1 MKFRTRMILV
11 YSAFVLS
18 AAVLLGG
25 FFYYSSV
32 KRSVNQ
38 ELRNLEDMSRQL
50 TQQYEE
56 SIKAMKNVSHYVL
69 SDVDAL
75 EAIRKLSVFPK
86 DADYV
91 SLYFNE
97 AARVVRNI
105 LNTDYFISNFYRIL
119 FYNKNGVVIATTH
132 EERKMNAGMNLDAL
146 PWKDQLDS
154 VGYGQ
159 FAVIGPHEDDWG
171 EKKQNVFSVVKEIQ
185 GNNLGYIEVQR
196 TEDSLRTLFA
206 ISNPEIKVLLFDEKG
221 NLLFSNERY
230 EGDLGYGD
238 FLAQG
243 DTTARRY
250 RNSVTGND
258 EFLTGNVSAETGAAI
273 LVAERYDT
281 VQSDLRYIFM
291 STLLLAASFIGVAV
305 LYIVAAS
312 NHLARPVQELADL
325 MERTKLTNITENVEL
340 KTSSNEIELLR
351 QSYENMLKRLD
362 SAILK
367 EKRTSMIQLQA
378 QFDALQ
384 AQVNPHFIYN
394 ILNVISSRGVLN
406 DDDVICEICDGL
418 ASMLRY
424 STNTKE
430 RMPRW
435 RRRPIIWRRIS
446 GS

>member
-119 FYNKNGVVIATTH
+119 FYNKNGVVIATNH

-171 EKKQNVFSVVKEIQ
+171 GEEA
-185 GNNLGYIEVQR
+185 EC
-196 TEDSLRTLFA
+196 LFR
-206 ISNPEIKVLLFDEKG
+206 SKG
-221 NLLFSNERY
+221 NPGE
-230 EGDLGYGD
+230 
-238 FLAQG
+238 
-243 DTTARRY
+243 
-250 RNSVTGND
+250 
-258 EFLTGNVSAETGAAI
+258 
-273 LVAERYDT
+273 
-281 VQSDLRYIFM
+281 
-291 STLLLAASFIGVAV
+291 
-305 LYIVAAS
+305 
-312 NHLARPVQELADL
+312 
-325 MERTKLTNITENVEL
+325 
-340 KTSSNEIELLR
+340 
-351 QSYENMLKRLD
+351 
-362 SAILK
+362 
-367 EKRTSMIQLQA
+367 
-378 QFDALQ
+378 
-384 AQVNPHFIYN
+384 
-394 ILNVISSRGVLN
+394 
-406 DDDVICEICDGL
+406 
-418 ASMLRY
+418 
-424 STNTKE
+424 
-430 RMPRW
+430 
-435 RRRPIIWRRIS
+435 
-446 GS
+446 

>member
-146 PWKDQLDS
+146 PWKDHLDS

-238 FLAQG
+238 F
-243 DTTARRY
+243 
-250 RNSVTGND
+250 
-258 EFLTGNVSAETGAAI
+258 
-273 LVAERYDT
+273 
-281 VQSDLRYIFM
+281 
-291 STLLLAASFIGVAV
+291 
-305 LYIVAAS
+305 
-312 NHLARPVQELADL
+312 
-325 MERTKLTNITENVEL
+325 
-340 KTSSNEIELLR
+340 
-351 QSYENMLKRLD
+351 
-362 SAILK
+362 
-367 EKRTSMIQLQA
+367 
-378 QFDALQ
+378 
-384 AQVNPHFIYN
+384 
-394 ILNVISSRGVLN
+394 
-406 DDDVICEICDGL
+406 
-418 ASMLRY
+418 
-424 STNTKE
+424 
-430 RMPRW
+430 
-435 RRRPIIWRRIS
+435 
-446 GS
+446 